1 MGGKIRVTADKPR
14 NKETDKTAIGID
26 ADTVIPTLSTKYIDD
41 AAKMIPRI
49 APVITADHVNS
60 AVVVSSAGM
69 NGLKLDESV
78 VAEAEADEDEA
89 LAPGFP
95 EADDEDALDALELLM
110 GEAVPFRTG
119 ILIPANACFLHW
131 VERLPRKVVA
141 RTVRSDVQ
149 SGACA
154 RRRKS
159 RG

>member
-1 MGGKIRVTADKPR
+1 MRVTADKPR

-69 NGLKLDESV
+69 NGLKLDASV
-78 VAEAEADEDEA
+78 VDAAEDDDEEA

-95 EADDEDALDALELLM
+95 AADGEDDLDALELLI
-110 GEAVPFRTG
+110 GAAVPFRTG
-119 ILIPANACFLHW
+119 ILIPANTCFLQSLDK
-131 VERLPRKVVA
+131 LPGKVVA
-141 RTVRSDVQ
+141 RTVRSDF
-149 SGACA
+149 
-154 RRRKS
+154 
-159 RG
+159 